1 MLTEA
6 MPPKMAR
13 TLETLGKTMLT
24 EQVATWKQIVQIRLN
39 LVEKFSRPVAMK
51 YKELRNGM

>member
-6 MPPKMAR
+6 MPPKMAS

-24 EQVATWKQIVQIRLN
+24 EQVATWKQMVQIRLN